1 LARQNDDAFA
11 VDFALSLE
19 VLLAWIAGLAS
30 RLGFHLKLSQVYLH
44 STLSLLPWIF
54 VIHLIHIIDSFPFN
68 EHYCVLFIIS
78 LYNILIEIFNNHSKI
93 RHSKIISLI
102 NRIKYHD
109 TTTKIKNY
117 L

>member
-1 LARQNDDAFA
+1 YTLFQPDFDQLLILARQNDDAFA

-54 VIHLIHIIDSFPFN
+54 VIHLIHIIDSFPFK
-68 EHYCVLFIIS
+68 EHYCVLCII
-78 LYNILIEIFNNHSKI
+78 LFYYILIEISNNLCKI
-93 RHSKIISLI
+93 SNFHITSLI
-102 NRIKYHD
+102 S
-109 TTTKIKNY
+109 
-117 L
+117 